1 MDPMRRP
8 FVPFAAGAA
17 LLVAALAQP
26 GCGTS
31 DMGHPDA
38 VEDWVEEDQPA
49 GSIVFDADNVTDIGY
64 RERAEITGV
73 HLGADG
79 RPASATVTLSL
90 LGSAYDTSLQDT
102 VVQTDEDGAFAATII
117 AGSVSTQFSLR
128 AVSPDGARAELPMSI
143 VPPDQATLEIDPFV
157 EGRRRVDRYA
167 VQLFAD
173 APCPVQGVEPV
184 LQWPSLE
191 LPIVLTGLAERS
203 SFTVAVDGMICDEDV
218 PGDDCIVWVKGCR
231 EGVET
236 DGAAPSAVTVTLL
249 DDVLFFSHEAFAT
262 RTTLDASALLEE
274 HIATLVAPLQPLA
287 TSAGGVAT
295 LLLDGIQTGFDPA
308 DADVFLG
315 ARQASGMDGQVESLI
330 LDAGGWDP
338 ETEIE
343 GLEAFLASSAAGIDV
358 RGRLEKD
365 LWPASPDDSIM
376 ATHILESVKVSGGV
390 DLLGALLATEAM
402 ESQTAVTYERDV
414 ASLGPHG
421 FPIGGGSFLVAAA
434 GLGYIPMLMTG
445 EVPPGD
451 PLSAWLDSHV
461 DCQAVGELLAS
472 NDVMAGLVGAENA
485 DVLYELHCME
495 FLEGIVQNVHLAA
508 EGIDLE
514 IPQISLGGT
523 ADFLET
529 DGSPRPGRAAVGL
542 WTEALWGEAV
552 FPDPPAF
559 TLDQVDSLF

>member
-1 MDPMRRP
+1 MNTMRRP
-8 FVPFAAGAA
+8 FCSLAAGAA
-17 LLVAALAQP
+17 LLMAALALP

-31 DMGHPDA
+31 DIGHPDA
-38 VEDWVEEDQPA
+38 VEDWIEEELPA
-49 GSIVFDADNVTDIGY
+49 GSIVFDSENVTDISY
-64 RERAEITGV
+64 RERAEITGR

-79 RPASATVTLSL
+79 RPDSTTVTLSL
-90 LGSAYDTSLQDT
+90 LGSAYDTSLQST
-102 VVQTDEDGAFAATII
+102 VVQTDEDGAFAATLI

-128 AVSPDGARAELPMSI
+128 AVSPDGARAELPISI
-143 VPPDQATLEIDPFV
+143 VPPDQATLEIETV
-157 EGRRRVDRYA
+157 IEGRRRVDSYA
-167 VQLFAD
+167 VQLFDGAS
-173 APCPVQGVEPV
+173 CPVQGVEPV
-184 LQWPSLE
+184 LQWTSLE
-191 LPIVLTGLAERS
+191 LPIVLTGLPERS

-218 PGDDCIVWVKGCR
+218 THGDCTAWVRGCR

-236 DGAAPSAVTVTLL
+236 DGATPSSVTVTLL

-262 RTTLDASALLEE
+262 RTTLDASTLLGE
-274 HIATLVAPLQPLA
+274 HIATLVTSLQPLA
-287 TSAGGVAT
+287 TSTGGVAT
-295 LLLDGIQTGFDPA
+295 LILDGIQTGFDPA

-315 ARQASGMDGQVESLI
+315 ARQASGMDSQVESLI
-330 LDAGGWDP
+330 LEAGGWDP
-338 ETEIE
+338 ATEIE

-365 LWPASPDDSIM
+365 LWPVSPDDTIM
-376 ATHILESVKVSGGV
+376 ATHILEFVRVSGGV

-402 ESQTAVTYERDV
+402 ESQTSVTYQRDV

-421 FPIGGGSFLVAAA
+421 FPIGGGSFLMAAV
-434 GLGYIPMLMTG
+434 GLGYIPMLMSG
-445 EVPPGD
+445 EVPSGD

-461 DCQAVGELLAS
+461 DCQAIGGLLAL

-485 DVLYELHCME
+485 DVLYELRCME

-514 IPQISLGGT
+514 MPQISLGGT

-529 DGSPRPGRAAVGL
+529 DGSPRPGRAAVGV
-542 WTEALWGEAV
+542 WTETLWGEAV

-559 TLDQVDSLF
+559 TLEQVDSLY